1 MRYFLVLCLILML
14 TSLSVFAQDEADC
27 DTEVLQI
34 RLEELG
40 EAFDED
46 SPEFRVSSG
55 FLNALLS
62 GCEEAVDLSELEI
75 NAGTPDEV
83 CEQATPAITPEVTE
97 FDEAEDVLEEGVD
110 YQAIFCTDIGA
121 IYFDLFEERTP
132 LAVNNMVFLAQ
143 NNYYNNTIF
152 HRVLEDFMAQGGDP
166 TGTGYGDP
174 GYEFDNEVF
183 SDLEFDRPYLL
194 AMANAGP
201 DTNGSQF
208 FITFVET
215 PHLNMGYTIFGE
227 VISGQDV
234 VDDIML
240 RDPED
245 EDAPATTLL
254 AVVIV
259 TPEQVT
265 EQ

>member
-1 MRYFLVLCLILML
+1 MRFFLLLCLILIL
-14 TSLSVFAQDEADC
+14 TSLSVFAQESQTC
-27 DTEVLQI
+27 DAERLQ
-34 RLEELG
+34 EEIDKAR
-40 EAFDED
+40 EAFEE
-46 SPEFRVSSG
+46 SEFNVV
-55 FLNALLS
+55 NAFINGILDN
-62 GCEEAVDLSELEI
+62 CVERVDLSTLTI
-75 NAGTPDEV
+75 SAGTAEEICD
-83 CEQATPAITPEVTE
+83 QATPAIDAPVTE
-97 FDEAEDVLEEGVD
+97 FDEAEEVLEQGVD
-110 YQAIFCTDIGA
+110 YQAIFCTDLGA
-121 IYFDLFEERTP
+121 IHIDLFEEQAP
-132 LAVNNMVFLAQ
+132 LAVNSMVFLAQ

-166 TGTGYGDP
+166 TGTGRGGP
-174 GYEFDNEVF
+174 GYEFDNEVS

-208 FITFVET
+208 FITFVPT

-227 VISGQDV
+227 VITGQDV
-234 VDDIML
+234 VDSIML

-245 EDAPATTLL
+245 RNAPATTLL

-259 TPEQVT
+259 TPEQVL